1 MNHTN
6 LLIIFIVAII
16 TIFNSIFLQKRIN
29 LNNNYAVLM
38 IESIMITIVIIF
50 TTFFLDGYKKVTK
63 DVIDISPRIWKM
75 NLFLAF
81 TVPIILFSKYFL
93 MQNLDFSIFRILLL
107 SMRVILF
114 LIAGLII
121 FEEKMTLKK
130 LLGAIIIIF
139 GIILTAF

>member
-1 MNHTN
+1 MNHN
-6 LLIIFIVAII
+6 NLIIIFVISII
-16 TIFNSIFLQKRIN
+16 SIFNSIFVQKRIN
-29 LNNNYAVLM
+29 LDNNYAVLM
-38 IESIMITIVIIF
+38 VESIMITAVIIL
-50 TTFFLDGYKKVTK
+50 TTFFLDGYKKVVT
-63 DVIDISPRIWKM
+63 DINNISPRIWKM

-114 LIAGLII
+114 LIAGLIV

>member
-1 MNHTN
+1 MNHN
-6 LLIIFIVAII
+6 NLIIIFVISII
-16 TIFNSIFLQKRIN
+16 SIFNSIYVQKRIN
-29 LNNNYAVLM
+29 LDNNYAVLM
-38 IESIMITIVIIF
+38 VESIMITAIIIL
-50 TTFFLDGYKKVTK
+50 TTFFLDGYKKVVT
-63 DVIDISPRIWKM
+63 DINNISPRIWKM

-114 LIAGLII
+114 LIAGLIV

>member
-1 MNHTN
+1 MNHN
-6 LLIIFIVAII
+6 NLIIIFVISII
-16 TIFNSIFLQKRIN
+16 SIFNSIFVQKRIN
-29 LNNNYAVLM
+29 LDNNYAVLM
-38 IESIMITIVIIF
+38 VESIMITAVIIL
-50 TTFFLDGYKKVTK
+50 TTFFLDGYKKVVT
-63 DVIDISPRIWKM
+63 DINNISPRIWKM

-93 MQNLDFSIFRILLL
+93 MQNIDFSIFRILLL

-114 LIAGLII
+114 LIAGLIV